1 MKIVMDS
8 DALIKL
14 TKSGAKELI
23 TENFDVTI
31 PERVYEETVTQGMAY
46 PDAQEIDRNVDAR
59 RIEVKKTS
67 RTERGEM
74 AVLDLFKRGGYDLL
88 VSDDNRFL
96 KHLAADG
103 IPYLTPPFLIIYL
116 LHRKILSKLYA
127 ENYIDNLKMY
137 ISEDEYL
144 IAIEEVLRWEK

>member
-23 TENFDVTI
+23 TQNFDVTI
-31 PERVYEETVTQGMAY
+31 PERVYEETVIEAAAY
-46 PDAQEIDRNVDAR
+46 PDAQEIDRNVEAG

-67 RTERGEM
+67 HTERGEM

-103 IPYLTPPFLIIYL
+103 LPYLTPSFLIIYL
-116 LHRKILSKLYA
+116 LHKKILSNLYA
-127 ENYIDNLKMY
+127 EKYIDNLKMY
-137 ISEDEYL
+137 ISEEEYL
-144 IAIEEVLRWEK
+144 IAIEEVLRWAK

>member
-31 PERVYEETVTQGMAY
+31 PERIYEETVTEASAY
-46 PDAQEIDRNVDAR
+46 PDAQEIDRNVEAR

-74 AVLDLFKRGGYDLL
+74 AVLDLCKRGGYDLL

-116 LHRKILSKLYA
+116 LH
-127 ENYIDNLKMY
+127 
-137 ISEDEYL
+137 
-144 IAIEEVLRWEK
+144 